1 MQGIEF
7 IRLKQHREYIIESK
21 YGFNIVKLS
30 LKRTTAQYNTTLS
43 GLESHN
49 LKSNMEGAEI

>member
-30 LKRTTAQYNTTLS
+30 RKRTTVQYSATLS

-49 LKSNMEGAEI
+49 SKSNTRGAEI